1 MTPKNA
7 RRELGCASPQ
17 ARGDKDLVLAAVRLH
32 PLSCGYAGE
41 DLRADQEFL
50 LAAMRLEPF
59 VFQCAAA
66 ELLHSDDFVQQAVAH
81 VTFVLDGICLGSSA
95 VPVLRTHPVASS
107 SPMAG
112 SRLGLEN
119 YWRRQ
124 QPFLA
129 RAHWQQ
135 TSFCDVIPRSQKC
148 SITYT
153 PTEAQS
159 IHMHSQHSSAAD
171 ADQVPALRG
180 HGQAARPGRHGAHQR
195 SRSFRKQSH
204 TLCKLSFKL
213 ENNPEHAAHAAGL
226 REQILR
232 RLNPRCSRTT

>member
-1 MTPKNA
+1 
-7 RRELGCASPQ
+7 
-17 ARGDKDLVLAAVRLH
+17 
-32 PLSCGYAGE
+32 
-41 DLRADQEFL
+41 
-50 LAAMRLEPF
+50 MRSEPF
-59 VFQCAAA
+59 VFQWAAA
-66 ELLHSDDFVQQAVAH
+66 ELLQSDDFVRQAVAH
-81 VTFVLDGICLGSSA
+81 VTIVLDGICLGSSA
-95 VPVLRTHPVASS
+95 VPVLRTQPVASS

-232 RLNPRCSRTT
+232 RLNPRCSRTTRNACAKPVTTSTNGKAWLWLGCPTSAPVNCFRGTIAPAQSQLKLQHQSRQTD

>member
-1 MTPKNA
+1 
-7 RRELGCASPQ
+7 
-17 ARGDKDLVLAAVRLH
+17 
-32 PLSCGYAGE
+32 
-41 DLRADQEFL
+41 
-50 LAAMRLEPF
+50 MRLQPF
-59 VFQCAAA
+59 VFQWAAA
-66 ELLHSDDFVQQAVAH
+66 ELLQSDDFVQQAVAH

-159 IHMHSQHSSAAD
+159 IHMHSQHSYAAD

-195 SRSFRKQSH
+195 SRYFG
-204 TLCKLSFKL
+204 KL
-213 ENNPEHAAHAAGL
+213 NPIGL
-226 REQILR
+226 RTTRNACAKPVTTSTNGKAWLWLGCPTSAPVNCFRGTIAPAQSQLK
-232 RLNPRCSRTT
+232 LQHRTRQTD